1 MVGCVRLEL
10 VGGKFFLVQVHK
22 GKDFLCTG
30 VGHIAEIEFLLIFP
44 ILLAFEAEGQ
54 FVRHDNPNIVSLQ
67 PFGLVNGGK
76 SNHISGN
83 VVSEKVVQLR
93 KDFRHIGASSGNDF
107 DARNF
112 VHKGNH
118 KRGGI
123 GIHTFAFG
131 TATGKFHFVVK
142 FLIEF
147 ANGACFGLIDK
158 GFQSLANITA
168 FDIGR
173 NAIGNEFEAEAHKGG
188 RLPAKYHIT
197 GLQAVETGGMLDFA
211 LASTLKGIEI
221 GDILLCKVNLSLT
234 ATIADGKGEFVI
246 IGLTGK
252 VGKRIAVR
260 SGKAVDCLHR
270 VAYGHETAIGGKGGK
285 EQFLL
290 CLVQVLCFIHE
301 DKVVLRNVTLCRE
314 NAGGNHI
321 HEINRSIKAVGR
333 RKASG
338 NHGNFVTREVKAEMV
353 CNFLNPTDFT
363 GLDKIYTALVKQVL
377 AVADKAVF
385 LQFTLRSIGKSGVG
399 KDGKVGLDI
408 IKPFLVI
415 GHDTAFHGLHQS
427 TKAVGVQGLAIHG
440 HRQTATE
447 FVHNAFVESK
457 EQDGHTGISHE
468 IGTFH
473 DGCGLATSGN
483 GIDGARAVFRVLN
496 PFKDCGLK
504 FRPNSLDS
512 VAHSACV
519 LFSGQ
524 GCKIRA
530 GKVGELK
537 TFFPDKL
544 SGGELPGC
552 Q

>member
-22 GKDFLCTG
+22 GKDFLRTG

-44 ILLAFEAEGQ
+44 RLLAFEPEWE
-54 FVRHDNPNIVSLQ
+54 FVRNDNPNIVGLQ
-67 PFGLVNGGK
+67 PFGLVDGGK
-76 SNHISGN
+76 GNHISGN

-93 KDFRHIGASSGNDF
+93 KDFRHIGASSGYDF
-107 DARNF
+107 NARNF
-112 VHKGNH
+112 VHKGNNE
-118 KRGGI
+118 RGGI
-123 GIHTFAFG
+123 GLHTFAFG

-173 NAIGNEFEAEAHKGG
+173 NAIGYEFEAEADKGS
-188 RLPAKYHIT
+188 RLPAEYHIT
-197 GLQAVETGGMLDFA
+197 GLQAIETGGVLDFA
-211 LASTLKGIEI
+211 IASTLKGIEI
-221 GDILLCKVNLSLT
+221 GDILLCKVNLCLT
-234 ATIADGKGEFVI
+234 ATIADGKGEFVV

-252 VGKRIAVR
+252 VGERVAVC
-260 SGKAVDCLHR
+260 SGKAVDGLHR
-270 VAYGHETAIGGKGGK
+270 VAYGHETAIGSKGGK

-290 CLVQVLCFIHE
+290 CLIQVLCFIHE
-301 DKVVLRNVTLCRE
+301 DKVILRNVTLCRE

-321 HEINRSIKAVGR
+321 HKVNRGIKAVGR
-333 RKASG
+333 GKASR

-363 GLDKIYTALVKQVL
+363 GLDKIDTALVKQVL

-385 LQFTLRSIGKSGVG
+385 HQFALRSVRKGSVR

-415 GHDTAFHGLHQS
+415 GHDTAFHGFHQS

-447 FVHNAFVESK
+447 FVHNAFVKSK
-457 EQDGHTGISHE
+457 EQDGHTGVAHD

-473 DGCGLATSGN
+473 DGGSLATSGN
-483 GIDGARAVFRVLN
+483 GIDSARAVFGVLN
-496 PFKDCGLK
+496 PFKDGGLK

-524 GCKIRA
+524 GCKIHA
-530 GKVGELK
+530 GKVGE
-537 TFFPDKL
+537 
-544 SGGELPGC
+544 
-552 Q
+552 